1 MRYRFKTSAAKRQ
14 NKKLKKTRK
23 VGCEVIDNAWNKN
36 RTTRQNLASMGL
48 AYDPNEAIG
57 MYPEESMEVDGM
69 NLGKAKISGS
79 VNRQQREAGKKKGQ
93 KKGQNKGKREAAAN
107 QVLKN
112 LEQIAIV
119 ETNEV
124 AEQKKRKRE
133 KAKLHDN
140 DVDFCEKM
148 ISKHGEDYDAMAR
161 DPSNIWQDTS
171 RQIERKLAIYKRS
184 K

>member
-1 MRYRFKTSAAKRQ
+1 LLLNSTHFY
-14 NKKLKKTRK
+14 LL
-23 VGCEVIDNAWNKN
+23 E
-36 RTTRQNLASMGL
+36 
-48 AYDPNEAIG
+48 
-57 MYPEESMEVDGM
+57 
-69 NLGKAKISGS
+69 
-79 VNRQQREAGKKKGQ
+79 
-93 KKGQNKGKREAAAN
+93 GQNKGKRETAAN

-148 ISKHGEDYDAMAR
+148 ISKHGEDYDVGFVGVF
-161 DPSNIWQDTS
+161 S
-171 RQIERKLAIYKRS
+171 KLHQVF
-184 K
+184 